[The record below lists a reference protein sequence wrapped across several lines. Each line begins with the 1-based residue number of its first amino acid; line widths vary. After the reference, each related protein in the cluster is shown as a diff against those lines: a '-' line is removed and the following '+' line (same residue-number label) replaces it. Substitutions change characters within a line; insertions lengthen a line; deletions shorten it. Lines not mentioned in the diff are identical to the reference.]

1 MSEESKKKKTMNEER
16 KKEETMNE
24 ERNLTTVGETSPA
37 IPDENI
43 QNVIDLSEDIAIWC
57 KLVLGGFQFANQDK
71 IVPELVGPMV
81 SIQSYLINF
90 DAGDRQPAKLPHVKS
105 DLEIP
110 EGYSRRCDVKVLT
123 GGQVVG
129 ISLAPSS
136 TKFQLSPYLKY
147 LKNQGL
153 RPEDVVTRITSKQ
166 VSNNMGTFCVAVF
179 EATDGEKKPSET
191 PIESSNDDTP
201 DEWA

>member
-1 MSEESKKKKTMNEER
+1 MNQNSLPA
-16 KKEETMNE
+16 TPP
-24 ERNLTTVGETSPA
+24 SSSPPA

-43 QNVIDLSEDIAIWC
+43 NSVIDLSDDIAIWA
-57 KLVLGGFQFANQDK
+57 KLVRGGFQFANQDK
-71 IVPELVGPMV
+71 IVPELVGKII
-81 SIQSYLINF
+81 SITPYLINF
-90 DAGDRQPAKLPHVKS
+90 DEGDRQPAKRPHVKS

-110 EGYSRRCDVKVLT
+110 EGYSRRCDIKILT

-136 TKFQLSPYLKY
+136 MKFQLSLYLKY

-153 RPEDVVTRITSKQ
+153 KTEEVTTRITSKQ
-166 VSNNMGTFCVAVF
+166 ASNSLGTFQVAVF
-179 EATDGEKKPSET
+179 EMVGTKEKPSET
-191 PIESSNDDTP
+191 PIESSNDDPP